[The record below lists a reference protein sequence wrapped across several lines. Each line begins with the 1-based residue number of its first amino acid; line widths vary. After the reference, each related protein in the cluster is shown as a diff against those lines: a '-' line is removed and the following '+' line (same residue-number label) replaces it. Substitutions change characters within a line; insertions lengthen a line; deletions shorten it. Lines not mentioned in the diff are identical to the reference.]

1 MENGMKTVQKVKN
14 KTSIWSSNSLPA
26 ELPEKP
32 PAIPLL
38 GIFEEGKN
46 TTLKRYMHPNV
57 HSSVIYNSQRMEAT

>member
-1 MENGMKTVQKVKN
+1 MENSMKIAQKVKN
-14 KTSIWSSNSLPA
+14 KTIKWFSNSLPA
-26 ELPEKP
+26 ELPGKP

-57 HSSVIYNSQRMEAT
+57 HSSIIYNSQHMEAT